1 MDQVIK
7 QLWIEALRSG
17 EYEQTVGTLH
27 NDEGFCCLGVLCD
40 LAYKEGAVT
49 RTRIDDKC
57 YGYGTRLEVGVLPPE
72 VVSWA
77 GMEDDNPVVTED
89 GDGNLFSLSELNDA
103 EGWTFGEIADIIE
116 EQL

>member
-7 QLWIEALRSG
+7 QRWVEALRSG
-17 EYEQTVGTLH
+17 EYEQTIGTLH

-49 RTRIDDKC
+49 RTRIDDMRH
-57 YGYGTRLEVGVLPPE
+57 GYGTRLEVGVLPPE

-77 GMEDDNPVVTED
+77 GMEDSDPVVAED
-89 GDGNLFSLSELNDA
+89 GDDGLFTLAELNDE
-103 EGWTFGEIADIIE
+103 EGCTFEEIADIIE